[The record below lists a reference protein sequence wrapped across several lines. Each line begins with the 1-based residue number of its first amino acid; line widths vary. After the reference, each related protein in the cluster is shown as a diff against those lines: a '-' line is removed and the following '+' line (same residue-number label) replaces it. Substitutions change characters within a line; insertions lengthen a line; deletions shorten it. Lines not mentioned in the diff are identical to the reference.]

1 MSFIQEPSKWNSVF
15 RPVVYQHEY
24 DSAYFSS
31 VSNVS
36 GFARF
41 NLASTT
47 SLTGIRRIYISGGTY
62 SGWHTISAVTA
73 TTITTTT
80 AYSSSTTGYALII
93 EDVQFEIYVGYPSGT
108 YADENPERLIA
119 TIQPSP
125 NLQGELYFDIAEY
138 LKAAW
143 ANDGYAPMV
152 APPANGVDVNMS
164 TPFRVETLGRSA
176 SDGDYYYAAYSTIPT
191 GALNEFDLAGVFLS
205 ADEPVVF
212 SCGCTILSQIID
224 TVIYNHITCSG
235 VTYTDEVKNFQDDE
249 IFEFMDGETY
259 IFN

>member
-1 MSFIQEPSKWNSVF
+1 MSFLQTPSKWNSVF

-24 DSAYFSS
+24 STAYFSS
-31 VSNVS
+31 VTSVG

-41 NLASTT
+41 DLTLTT

-73 TTITTTT
+73 TTITTET
-80 AYSSSTTGYALII
+80 AFISTTTGYAVII
-93 EDVQFEIYVGYPSGT
+93 EDTQFEIYVGYPSGT
-108 YADENPERLIA
+108 YAVENPERLIA
-119 TIQPSP
+119 TIQPAP
-125 NLQGELYFDIAEY
+125 NLTGQLYFDIAEY

-164 TPFRVETLGRSA
+164 TPFRVATLGRSA
-176 SDGDYYYAAYSTIPT
+176 SDGSYYYAAYATITT
-191 GALNEFDLAGVFLS
+191 GDLNEFDLSGVFLS
-205 ADEPVVF
+205 VDEPVVF
-212 SCGCTILSQIID
+212 SCGCTILSQILD
-224 TVIYNHITCSG
+224 TVIYNQITCSG
-235 VTYTDEVKNFQDDE
+235 VTYTDEVYFYQDDE